1 MAQADNLLKGLMFSE
16 LSIWETIG
24 LIDSLKAFDDK
35 KSRLPKR
42 GKRFKQ
48 GLRG

>member
-1 MAQADNLLKGLMFSE
+1 MAETDNLLKGFMFFE
-16 LSIWETIG
+16 ISISETIG

-42 GKRFKQ
+42 GKRFK
-48 GLRG
+48 RS